1 MDELPVHELSAVN
14 NISLRLKYGATPG
27 IPLVTNVILET
38 VTCSPDRPTL
48 EVLSNYRDAS
58 SGIKENSVAGR
69 DHRAKAHFAVG
80 DALVSFGDL
89 VERVGLGHY
98 FDFARCG
105 DL

>member
-1 MDELPVHELSAVN
+1 VGDG
-14 NISLRLKYGATPG
+14 RLVRTGPNASDPWN
-27 IPLVTNVILET
+27 NVILET
-38 VTCSPDRPTL
+38 VTCSPDRSTL
-48 EVLSNYRDAS
+48 EVLSNYRGAP

-69 DHRAKAHFAVG
+69 DHRTKAHFAVG

-98 FDFARCG
+98 FDFSRCG